1 MQHDAKIKVLFTII
15 TALLFPNL
23 RLFIIYL
30 LFARY
35 FPMIFLLR
43 FSEEVFENVAPDLSL
58 CTAAP
63 TTSMTRFYTF
73 SCTVLFEFLVKF
85 SALFA

>member
-1 MQHDAKIKVLFTII
+1 VLITII

-23 RLFIIYL
+23 
-30 LFARY
+30 Y

-43 FSEEVFENVAPDLSL
+43 FSKEVSRMWPLICHCVLPRPIA
-58 CTAAP
+58 TP

-73 SCTVLFEFLVKF
+73 SRTVLFEFLVKF
-85 SALFA
+85 SAWFG